1 MGARSIPN
9 ELDLLKE
16 TVTTLI
22 ANVESLKKKNWRRG
36 AGRPE
41 EIIK

>member
-22 ANVESLKKKNWRRG
+22 ANVESLKKKTG
-36 AGRPE
+36 E
-41 EIIK
+41 EEQEDQKKS